1 MARKIWLG
9 NQVRPIILT
18 RCAILTP
25 RMTQPNA
32 HPPSRFAQS
41 GEDCAPKSDLFKC
54 SRRRRSGEGGGE
66 QLSWNFLFPTN
77 AKILRHIQFKL
88 MNSPPRNGRKLSQ
101 GSHHQFFSCSSFFFF
116 LMKKY
121 NSRLACRVV
130 CCSHQSD
137 HHIWV
142 MYIAPIRL
150 PHEGMYLA
158 TIRLPH

>member
-1 MARKIWLG
+1 MTENWFQTRSVKLARLTYFFQPSTRSHYNRSSHRANAMARKIWLG

-101 GSHHQFFSCSSFFFF
+101 GSHHQFFSCSFFFF
-116 LMKKY
+116 F
-121 NSRLACRVV
+121 
-130 CCSHQSD
+130 
-137 HHIWV
+137 
-142 MYIAPIRL
+142 
-150 PHEGMYLA
+150 
-158 TIRLPH
+158 

>member
-18 RCAILTP
+18 RCAFLTP

-41 GEDCAPKSDLFKC
+41 GEDCAPKVICLNVPAEEGAGK
-54 SRRRRSGEGGGE
+54 GEGE

-88 MNSPPRNGRKLSQ
+88 MNSPPRNGRTLSQ
-101 GSHHQFFSCSSFFFF
+101 GRHHQFFSCSFFFF
-116 LMKKY
+116 LLKKY